1 MGDRREQTGSGQR
14 REVMGGRGRE
24 SDGRS
29 VICYML
35 IIETDSEFT
44 TSK

>member
-1 MGDRREQTGSGQR
+1 MGDRREQTGSGHR
-14 REVMGGRGRE
+14 EEVMGGRGRE
-24 SDGRS
+24 SDGRD

-44 TSK
+44 VSR